1 MADNKNDG
9 SKEGFLGRW
18 SQRKQDIRAGKP
30 LAEPE
35 ITVKPAALNPNALK
49 TEAIGAGKAEKANK
63 ADTSTDTA
71 ALEEKPEAKP
81 EAPLPTMADVH
92 KLTAESDFSPFVAK
106 NVSPEVRNSAMKKL
120 FTDPHYNVMD
130 RLDIYIDDYS
140 QPDPMPESMLRQ
152 LASAKFLN
160 LFKAE
165 EEAEAQAEAVAA
177 AEKTALEAKTDN
189 AANASKA
196 AITTNTDPL
205 LGDDANTVSMQ
216 SVAQSATDNLPTQTI
231 ALATSLSGPNDDHSD
246 MRLQQNHTAGPHKLG
261 RSAE

>member
-1 MADNKNDG
+1 MAESNNKG

-35 ITVKPAALNPNALK
+35 IAVKPVALNSAELPS
-49 TEAIGAGKAEKANK
+49 KASNK
-63 ADTSTDTA
+63 ASEIVTV
-71 ALEEKPEAKP
+71 EEKPEL
-81 EAPLPTMADVH
+81 PLPTMADVH
-92 KLTAESDFSPFVAK
+92 ELTAESDFSPFVAK

-140 QPDPMPESMLRQ
+140 QPDPIPESMLRQ
-152 LASAKFLN
+152 MVSAKFLN

-165 EEAEAQAEAVAA
+165 EEAEAA
-177 AEKTALEAKTDN
+177 AEKAALEEKTG
-189 AANASKA
+189 K
-196 AITTNTDPL
+196 TDPL
-205 LGDDANTVSMQ
+205 VGDDANTVSMQ
-216 SVAQSATDNLPTQTI
+216 SVAQLNTENLPTQTI
-231 ALATSLSGPNDDHSD
+231 DLSAPLSTPISGPNDDHSD
-246 MRLQQNHTAGPHKLG
+246 LRLQQNHAAGPHKLG

>member
-1 MADNKNDG
+1 MADSKNEG

-35 ITVKPAALNPNALK
+35 ITVKPAALNPKALK
-49 TEAIGAGKAEKANK
+49 NEAIGTVKIEKTDK
-63 ADTSTDTA
+63 STDIV
-71 ALEEKPEAKP
+71 ALKEKP

-92 KLTAESDFSPFVAK
+92 QLTAESDFSPFVAK
-106 NVSPEVRNSAMKKL
+106 NVSSEVRNSAMKKL

-140 QPDPMPESMLRQ
+140 QPDPIPQAMLRQ
-152 LASAKFLN
+152 MVSAKFLN

-165 EEAEAQAEAVAA
+165 EEAEAA
-177 AEKTALEAKTDN
+177 AEKAALEANKPKN
-189 AANASKA
+189 GQS
-196 AITTNTDPL
+196 I
-205 LGDDANTVSMQ
+205 GDDANIVSMQ
-216 SVAQSATDNLPTQTI
+216 SVAQSNTENLYTQTI
-231 ALATSLSGPNDDHSD
+231 PALTSIPGPNDDHTD
-246 MRLQQNHTAGPHKLG
+246 LRLQQNHAAGPQKLG

>member
-1 MADNKNDG
+1 MVDSKNEG

-35 ITVKPAALNPNALK
+35 NTVKPAALNPNALK
-49 TEAIGAGKAEKANK
+49 NQAIGAGKAENAKKAG
-63 ADTSTDTA
+63 TSTDTV
-71 ALEEKPEAKP
+71 ALEEKPKVKPEAKT

-165 EEAEAQAEAVAA
+165 EDAEAEVEAVAA
-177 AEKTALEAKTDN
+177 AEKAALDAK
-189 AANASKA
+189 
-196 AITTNTDPL
+196 TDPL

-216 SVAQSATDNLPTQTI
+216 SVAQSTTENLSTQTI
-231 ALATSLSGPNDDHSD
+231 ATASALATSLSGPNDDHSD
-246 MRLQQNHTAGPHKLG
+246 LRLQQNHAAGPHKLG